1 MQLAVSKAQPSQLD
15 RLFLNAPLETL
26 LLQLREIGGRVM
38 AEAPLLPPHLA
49 PRLQLRSQL
58 LPTLHIARTQHQA
71 FLRPEPRRQARD
83 HPRRAHHDQTRRGPP
98 PTAGPTLVVAMAA
111 EGCAPGR
118 CSSSAGPPRRST
130 ETSPASSSGSPS
142 GTASTPPSPRA
153 RPSSPGA
160 SAPAVAPA
168 VAAPSSSA
176 TPPRS

>member
-38 AEAPLLPPHLA
+38 AEAPLLPPRLA

-58 LPTLHIARTQHQA
+58 LPALHIARTQHQA

-98 PTAGPTLVVAMAA
+98 PTTGPTLVVAR
-111 EGCAPGR
+111 APE
-118 CSSSAGPPRRST
+118 SLLRSLFVL
-130 ETSPASSSGSPS
+130 G
-142 GTASTPPSPRA
+142 
-153 RPSSPGA
+153 
-160 SAPAVAPA
+160 
-168 VAAPSSSA
+168 
-176 TPPRS
+176 